1 MRWKIRKNQWS
12 QVLMSERDHATFY
25 TNVLEVRMKNIVEVM
40 WQALLPI
47 HIEFLWDCFLLVCN
61 MSIRS
66 QATHK
71 SCVVKLNRY
80 ENLILLK
87 IIDTLNLITLYIII
101 YDYVREQVEGKKM
114 YKNESQERW
123 LLIKRRQ

>member
-1 MRWKIRKNQWS
+1 
-12 QVLMSERDHATFY
+12 
-25 TNVLEVRMKNIVEVM
+25 
-40 WQALLPI
+40 
-47 HIEFLWDCFLLVCN
+47 

-114 YKNESQERW
+114 YKNESQER
-123 LLIKRRQ
+123 